1 MFVSAGKR
9 IQMITIAWVQF
20 PAHKTCVCA
29 GHRNLLPAR
38 TCNHV
43 TLHHKQREQKAKS
56 GWKKQHVRNGIAR
69 STVFHKLPYCSFNDP
84 HKGTSS
90 GSCSAFCSSDS
101 HLQRFQRSRLFMA
114 QPVSK
119 RACCRK
125 EEQWD
130 GRVWKRKQPKEK
142 LPNSTSN
149 SRIVHQL
156 WQQVLSP
163 MCVMAEWN
171 GYPNETITSVPNVDL
186 RKWNLKLILQ
196 AVSWS
201 APVQCWRQ
209 MLARSLWRTRLTIP
223 TAKMAAKRQ
232 QGKAKGWGIFILQ
245 TSKMSGRRKKVFQF
259 YLIIKKL
266 GFK

>member
-1 MFVSAGKR
+1 MGLHALRCSTNFRTSLLTILIRGQARAAALLSAALTHTCKGFR
-9 IQMITIAWVQF
+9 G
-20 PAHKTCVCA
+20 PACSWHK
-29 GHRNLLPAR
+29 
-38 TCNHV
+38 
-43 TLHHKQREQKAKS
+43 
-56 GWKKQHVRNGIAR
+56 
-69 STVFHKLPYCSFNDP
+69 
-84 HKGTSS
+84 
-90 GSCSAFCSSDS
+90 
-101 HLQRFQRSRLFMA
+101 
-114 QPVSK
+114 PVSK

-130 GRVWKRKQPKEK
+130 GRVWKRKQPKWK

-171 GYPNETITSVPNVDL
+171 GYPNETITSVPNIDL

-196 AVSWS
+196 A

-223 TAKMAAKRQ
+223 MAKMAAKRQ

-259 YLIIKKL
+259 YLIIEN
-266 GFK
+266 